1 MYSQAKKAESEAD
14 AAIDSQVVDM
24 RRLLNFLREADAS
37 GALKSLRR
45 AFPAIVDGP
54 APPTSADR
62 RRP

>member
-14 AAIDSQVVDM
+14 AAINSQVVDM

-54 APPTSADR
+54 PASSADR